1 MTKSSYTQWGAFGDV
16 SFKGRFTPTSF
27 NRVRKFSLK
36 AQEVVNGYPMHQF
49 FGEKEQTASLTMELN
64 NAFVDITKATK
75 TLERMATNGTT
86 RTLVIGTKIYGN
98 FGITSISESKVETT
112 PSGTITSIE
121 YKIDIVEVR

>member
-1 MTKSSYTQWGAFGDV
+1 MKNSYAQWGAFGDV
-16 SFKGRFTPTSF
+16 SFKGRFSPSSF
-27 NRVRKFSLK
+27 SRVRKFSLK

-49 FGEKEQTASLTMELN
+49 FGEKEQTASITIELN

-75 TLERMATNGTT
+75 SLERMAKNGIN
-86 RTLVIGTKIYGN
+86 RTLVIGQKIYGN
-98 FGITSISESKVETT
+98 FGITSISESKIETT